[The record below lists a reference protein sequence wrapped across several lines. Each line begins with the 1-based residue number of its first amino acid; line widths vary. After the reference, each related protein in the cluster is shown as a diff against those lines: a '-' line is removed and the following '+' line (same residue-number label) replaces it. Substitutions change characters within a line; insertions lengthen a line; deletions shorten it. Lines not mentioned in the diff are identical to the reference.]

1 MISRSALLA
10 LRTANL
16 TYEEVGSTRGALPTG
31 YHHVDRRRIVGQGQG
46 AFDAAAQALVQWELQ
61 RRTGL
66 TVVAEADRAAQ
77 DINLILGIGIGR
89 LRLRAPCRVVY
100 LVDEPEH
107 RGFAYGTLPGH
118 PESGEERFTVEL
130 LPDGRVELTILAF
143 SKPAMWWSRV
153 GGPVNRLAQSVVTAR
168 YLRALGQ

>member
-1 MISRSALLA
+1 
-10 LRTANL
+10 
-16 TYEEVGSTRGALPTG
+16 
-31 YHHVDRRRIVGQGQG
+31 
-46 AFDAAAQALVQWELQ
+46 VQWELQ

>member
-1 MISRSALLA
+1 MVRCRPGITMLTDGGSWGRAKAPSMLPPRRSCS
-10 LRTANL
+10 
-16 TYEEVGSTRGALPTG
+16 GSCNAEPASPSWP
-31 YHHVDRRRIVGQGQG
+31 RRIG
-46 AFDAAAQALVQWELQ
+46 
-61 RRTGL
+61 RPRTS
-66 TVVAEADRAAQ
+66 
-77 DINLILGIGIGR
+77 ISFLGIGIGR

-118 PESGEERFTVEL
+118 PESGEERFTVEF

-143 SKPAMWWSRV
+143 SKPAVWWSRL
-153 GGPVNRLAQSVVTAR
+153 GGPVNRLAQSFVTAR